1 MSQQKGYI
9 VPLFPSIS
17 SQLPIWALD
26 RCKNKMPKLKTKLVE
41 GVEPL
46 EGQAYTITSTEEIKT
61 PVQGYSGYRVALEPL
76 KRKTD
81 DDNKYATVLWA
92 RDSAGVMSKLGSFI
106 KGFIDAYGDEDVAS
120 DTDSWTGATVL
131 FKKWRLK
138 DREIEVVKTAQQA

>member
-1 MSQQKGYI
+1 M
-9 VPLFPSIS
+9 
-17 SQLPIWALD
+17 
-26 RCKNKMPKLKTKLVE
+26 
-41 GVEPL
+41 
-46 EGQAYTITSTEEIKT
+46 
-61 PVQGYSGYRVALEPL
+61 QGYSGYRVALEPL

-106 KGFIDAYGDEDVAS
+106 KRFIDAYGDEEVAA